1 MTLTHAQ
8 YYKFLN
14 IQKLNYMNIC
24 TGGKIFKSNHDVVM
38 IDGGREQVF
47 FKMLSP
53 SVKLRYL
60 FELLIQMYFAFVG
73 YFLEKYLKT

>member
-47 FKMLSP
+47 FLN
-53 SVKLRYL
+53 
-60 FELLIQMYFAFVG
+60 VG
-73 YFLEKYLKT
+73 ATCKATVPV

>member
-1 MTLTHAQ
+1 MGHHSQKFEFLMTLTHAQ

-24 TGGKIFKSNHDVVM
+24 TGGKIFKSNHDVRM

-47 FKMLSP
+47 LCWRHLQSYGTCLNF
-53 SVKLRYL
+53 
-60 FELLIQMYFAFVG
+60 
-73 YFLEKYLKT
+73 

>member
-24 TGGKIFKSNHDVVM
+24 TGGKIFKSNHDVRM
-38 IDGGREQVF
+38 IDGGREQGF
-47 FKMLSP
+47 F
-53 SVKLRYL
+53 Y
-60 FELLIQMYFAFVG
+60 VG
-73 YFLEKYLKT
+73 ATCEATVPV